1 MSRHTE
7 PVRYTF
13 ERDEGGSI
21 KPTPNQVYVGDDND
35 PDYKT
40 GVWVPSEAA
49 VYWGTIDGKQVWENE
64 EVLGDAPWRP

>member
-1 MSRHTE
+1 MSRQAE
-7 PVRYTF
+7 PVRYQF
-13 ERDEGGSI
+13 ERDEGGGI
-21 KPTPNQVYVGDDND
+21 KPTPNQVYVTKGEQD
-35 PDYKT
+35 